1 MNQYIE
7 SLRKKCESIPD
18 TELRNMASSID
29 DGIGEMLFRSISENK
44 SFDVIEMQEACK
56 GNVIPASRNSFYRK
70 RRRYISN
77 IEQLPLWR
85 VYNSHP
91 YAGQSG
97 NNSLISGVK

>member
-1 MNQYIE
+1 MWEGDDGVNQYIE

-44 SFDVIEMQEACK
+44 SFDVIEMKEACK

-77 IEQLPLWR
+77 IEQRLAATMAS
-85 VYNSHP
+85 V
-91 YAGQSG
+91 
-97 NNSLISGVK
+97 

>member
-1 MNQYIE
+1 MKKIE
-7 SLRKKCESIPD
+7 SGKDLNKLDGVVYELYQLNALIPD

-77 IEQLPLWR
+77 IEQRLAATMAS
-85 VYNSHP
+85 V
-91 YAGQSG
+91 
-97 NNSLISGVK
+97 

>member
-29 DGIGEMLFRSISENK
+29 DGEMLFRSISENK

-77 IEQLPLWR
+77 IEQRLAATMAS
-85 VYNSHP
+85 V
-91 YAGQSG
+91 
-97 NNSLISGVK
+97 